1 MGATG
6 CEGVRK
12 ASSVEREKG
21 TAQLQSKGCEGVQ
34 RGAKIVSRRAAD
46 RRVERRASTSVE
58 SIVQVRKGTNGC
70 EGVRK
75 ASSVEREKGTAQVQS
90 KGCEGVQRG
99 SKCVSR
105 RAVDRRVERRA
116 STSVESSVDAVET

>member
-1 MGATG
+1 MNIKRVLLRNGCEGRAKGCERMRQVRKGTKG

-34 RGAKIVSRRAAD
+34 RGAKCVSRRAA
-46 RRVERRASTSVE
+46 
-58 SIVQVRKGTNGC
+58 
-70 EGVRK
+70 
-75 ASSVEREKGTAQVQS
+75 
-90 KGCEGVQRG
+90 
-99 SKCVSR
+99 
-105 RAVDRRVERRA
+105 DRRVERRA

>member
-1 MGATG
+1 MVLHRCSRRGAEG
-6 CEGVRK
+6 CEGMQNLCLDEPPIV
-12 ASSVEREKG
+12 ASSVER
-21 TAQLQSKGCEGVQ
+21 
-34 RGAKIVSRRAAD
+34 
-46 RRVERRASTSVE
+46 RRASSRAA
-58 SIVQVRKGTNGC
+58 VQVRKGTKGC

-99 SKCVSR
+99 AKFVSR